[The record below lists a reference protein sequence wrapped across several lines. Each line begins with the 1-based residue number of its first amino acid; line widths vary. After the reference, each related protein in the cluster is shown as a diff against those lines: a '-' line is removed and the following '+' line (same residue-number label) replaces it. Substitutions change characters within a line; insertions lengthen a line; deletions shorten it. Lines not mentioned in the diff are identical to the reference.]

1 LGSALKLIIVAGD
14 HTTLPPTVRDL
25 RGRGDSAKPV
35 AVTIRLDDTRLHRA
49 PDAAALPFTSCDEL
63 QDLPDVVGQAR
74 ATEALRFGLGIRRKG
89 FNLFVLGSQGTGR
102 HSMVRRFVQQR
113 AEKEPVPEDWVYVH
127 DFERPHRP
135 KALKLPTGRARAMQR
150 DVDTFL
156 EALPQRLQTALQ
168 SEAHRNRRRALER
181 GLERRRAKRL
191 RTLEIEANEKK
202 LTLSSH
208 EDTLGFS
215 PLYRGKPMTVEQFAA
230 LSEKRQEQIEG
241 AIDAMETRL
250 QTVLLEVEA
259 DAEKIDAALD
269 ELDREVA
276 ATVVD
281 SLINRLKAKHEDLP
295 ELALHFDAMR
305 RDLVKHHRDVLP
317 QHDDEGDDDEERS
330 RPPPSLGVERT
341 SASVSGTDVSP
352 LRRYKV
358 NVLVDRAEQQGAPVV
373 TETNPTLE
381 NLLGQVEY
389 AAHLGALVT
398 DFLLIKPGAMHR
410 ANGGYLILDAERV
423 LSSPQIWEFVVRA
436 LSNGELRPKGRE
448 AAGEALTGSLDPLP
462 IPLSLKVIVVGER
475 STFEALETH
484 DPQFPDLFKVLVD
497 LDEDIERSAE
507 HEFAYA
513 RWIATFVRWEKLRTL
528 DRDAVLRLL
537 EGGARLA
544 GDRERLSA
552 RLGLVADVIREADW
566 WAADAGSE
574 TITLAHVQRAIEAQ
588 RTRAGRMRQAVHD
601 DIRRGVLRI
610 ESSGE
615 RVGQVNGLAVLD
627 VGRDAFGIPLRITA
641 TVRVGRGEV
650 VDVEREAEMG
660 GPTHT
665 KGVMILAGF
674 LGQRYA
680 VARPLSLT
688 ASLVFEQSYHGV
700 EGDSAS
706 AAELCAML
714 SALAE
719 VPVKQTIAITG
730 SVDQQ
735 GRVQSVG
742 GVNEKIEGFFEVCLS
757 RGLDGTQGVIIPAA
771 NERTVMLREEV
782 RAACRDGMF
791 HVWIAATIDEA
802 VERLTGV
809 AAGERDELGN
819 WSAGSVNARADA
831 RLQAFAALRREY
843 QISV

>member
-1 LGSALKLIIVAGD
+1 M
-14 HTTLPPTVRDL
+14 
-25 RGRGDSAKPV
+25 RGGGDSAKHRR
-35 AVTIRLDDTRLHRA
+35 VTIRLDDDRLHRPPA
-49 PDAAALPFTSCDEL
+49 SAEL
-63 QDLPDVVGQAR
+63 AFASSDDLEDLPDVVGQLR

-113 AEKEPVPEDWVYVH
+113 AETEPVPEDWVYVH

-135 KALKLPTGRARAMQR
+135 KAIRMPTGRARALQS
-150 DVDTFL
+150 DVDAFL
-156 EALPQRLQTALQ
+156 KSLPQRLETALQ
-168 SEAHRNRRRALER
+168 SEVHRNRRRALER

-191 RTLEIEANEKK
+191 RALEIEANARK
-202 LTLSSH
+202 LTLTST
-208 EDTLGFS
+208 EDALGFS

-230 LSEKRQEQIEG
+230 TSAKRQEQIES

-250 QTVLLEVEA
+250 QTALLEVEA
-259 DAEKIDAALD
+259 DAQKIDAALD
-269 ELDREVA
+269 ELDRDVA

-281 SLINRLKAKHEDLP
+281 SLVNRLKEKYEDL
-295 ELALHFDAMR
+295 EEITAHIDSLRA
-305 RDLVKHHRDVLP
+305 DLVKHHRDVLP
-317 QHDDEGDDDEERS
+317 QQEKDDDDEENK
-330 RPPPSLGVERT
+330 RPPPSLGVERA

-358 NVLVDRAEQQGAPVV
+358 NVLCDRSELKGAPVI
-373 TETNPTLE
+373 TENNPTME

-398 DFLLIKPGAMHR
+398 DFLLIKPGALHR

-423 LSSPQIWEFVVRA
+423 LSSPQIWEFIVRA

-448 AAGEALTGSLDPLP
+448 AAGEALTGSLDPEP
-462 IPLSLKVIVVGER
+462 IPLSIKVIVVGER

-497 LDEDIERSAE
+497 LDEDIERTVA
-507 HEFAYA
+507 HELAYA

-528 DRDAVLRLL
+528 SREAILRLI
-537 EGGARLA
+537 EGGSRLA

-552 RLGLVADVIREADW
+552 RLGLIADVIREADW
-566 WAADAGSE
+566 WAADGGSE
-574 TITLAHVQRAIEAQ
+574 TVTLSHVRSAIEAQ
-588 RTRAGRMRQAVHD
+588 RSRAGRMREAVHE

-610 ESSGE
+610 ETSGQH
-615 RVGQVNGLAVLD
+615 VGQVNGLAVLES
-627 VGRDAFGIPLRITA
+627 GRDAFGIPLRITA

-650 VDVEREAEMG
+650 IDVEREAEMG

-714 SALAE
+714 SALSE
-719 VPVKQTIAITG
+719 VPVRQSIAITG

-742 GVNEKIEGFFEVCLS
+742 GVNEKIEGFFAVCAS
-757 RGLDGTQGVIIPAA
+757 RGLDGSHGVIIPAA
-771 NERTVMLREEV
+771 NERNVVLREEV
-782 RAACRDGMF
+782 RAACRDGLF
-791 HVWIAATIDEA
+791 HIWIAASVDEA

-809 AAGERDELGN
+809 PAGERDDGGS
-819 WSAGSVNARADA
+819 WSEGSINAKVDA

-843 QISV
+843 QISG

>member
-1 LGSALKLIIVAGD
+1 M
-14 HTTLPPTVRDL
+14 
-25 RGRGDSAKPV
+25 
-35 AVTIRLDDTRLHRA
+35 TIRLDDHRLHRA
-49 PDAAALPFTSCDEL
+49 PASGSLHFESSDDLE
-63 QDLPDVVGQAR
+63 DLPDVVGQLR

-113 AEKEPVPEDWVYVH
+113 AEREPVPEDWVYVH
-127 DFERPHRP
+127 DFDRPHRP
-135 KALKLPTGRARAMQR
+135 KAIRLPTGRARALQQ
-150 DVDTFL
+150 DVDAFL
-156 EALPQRLQTALQ
+156 KALPQRLETALQ

-191 RTLEIEANEKK
+191 RSLEIEANARK
-202 LTLSSH
+202 LTLTST
-208 EDTLGFS
+208 EDALGFS

-230 LSEKRQEQIEG
+230 TSPKRQEQIES

-250 QTVLLEVEA
+250 QTALLEVEA
-259 DAEKIDAALD
+259 DALKIDAALD
-269 ELDREVA
+269 ELDRDVA

-281 SLINRLKAKHEDLP
+281 SMVNRLKAKYEDLA
-295 ELALHFDAMR
+295 EITAHIDSLR
-305 RDLVKHHRDVLP
+305 EDLVKHHRDVLP
-317 QHDDEGDDDEERS
+317 QPEKDDDDDENRRS
-330 RPPPSLGVERT
+330 PPSLGVERA

-358 NVLVDRAEQQGAPVV
+358 NVLCDRSELQGAPVI
-373 TETNPTLE
+373 TESNPTME

-398 DFLLIKPGAMHR
+398 DFLLIKPGALHR

-423 LSSPQIWEFVVRA
+423 LSSPQIWEFIVRA

-448 AAGEALTGSLDPLP
+448 AAGEALTGSLDPEP
-462 IPLSLKVIVVGER
+462 IPLSIKVIVVGER

-497 LDEDIERSAE
+497 LDEDIERTDE
-507 HEFAYA
+507 HELAYA
-513 RWIATFVRWEKLRTL
+513 RWIATFVRWERLRPL
-528 DRDAVLRLL
+528 SRDAILRLI

-566 WAADAGSE
+566 WAVDSGSD
-574 TITLAHVQRAIEAQ
+574 TITLEHVRSAIAAQ
-588 RTRAGRMRQAVHD
+588 RKRAGRMREAVLE

-610 ESSGE
+610 ESGGE
-615 RVGQVNGLAVLD
+615 HVGQVNGLAVLES
-627 VGRDAFGIPLRITA
+627 GRDAFGIPLRITA

-650 VDVEREAEMG
+650 IDVEREAEMG

-688 ASLVFEQSYHGV
+688 ANLVFEQSYHGV

-706 AAELCAML
+706 AAELCAIL
-714 SALAE
+714 SALSE
-719 VPVKQTIAITG
+719 VPVRQSIAITG

-742 GVNEKIEGFFEVCLS
+742 GVNEKIEGFFQVCAS
-757 RGLDGTQGVIIPAA
+757 RGLDGSHGVVIPAA
-771 NERTVMLREEV
+771 NERNVVLREEV
-782 RAACRDGMF
+782 RAACAAGLF
-791 HVWIAATIDEA
+791 HVWIAANIDEA

-809 AAGERDELGN
+809 PAGERDAEGN
-819 WSAGSVNARADA
+819 WSPGSINARVDA

-843 QISV
+843 QLSG

>member
-1 LGSALKLIIVAGD
+1 M
-14 HTTLPPTVRDL
+14 TT
-25 RGRGDSAKPV
+25 
-35 AVTIRLDDTRLHRA
+35 RLDDLRLHRS
-49 PDAAALPFTSCDEL
+49 PGEDALRFDSTDDL
-63 QDLPDVVGQAR
+63 QDLPDVVGQLR
-74 ATEALRFGLGIRRKG
+74 AMEALRFGLGIRRKG
-89 FNLFVLGSQGTGR
+89 FNLFVLGSQGSGR

-113 AEKEPVPEDWVYVH
+113 AAGEPVPDDWVYVH

-135 KALKLPTGRARAMQR
+135 KALRLPTGRARQLQR
-150 DVDTFL
+150 DVDAML

-168 SEAHRNRRRALER
+168 SEAHRNKRRALER
-181 GLERRRAKRL
+181 ALERRRARRL
-191 RTLEIEANEKK
+191 RTLEVEANAKK
-202 LTLSSH
+202 LTLTTA
-208 EDTLGFS
+208 DDALGFS

-230 LSEKRQEQIEG
+230 LSAKRQEQVET
-241 AIDAMETRL
+241 AIDVMETRL
-250 QTVLLEVEA
+250 QTALLEIEA
-259 DAEKIDAALD
+259 DAEKVDGALE

-281 SLINRLKAKHEDLP
+281 SLINRLKDKYADL
-295 ELALHFDAMR
+295 DAVTTHVESMR
-305 RDLVKHHRDVLP
+305 ADLVKHHRDVLP
-317 QHDDEGDDDEERS
+317 RERDDDDDDDDD
-330 RPPPSLGVERT
+330 RPRAPPSLGVERA

-358 NVLVDRAEQQGAPVV
+358 NVLCDRSEQKGAPLI
-373 TETNPTLE
+373 TESNPTLE

-389 AAHLGALVT
+389 AAHIGALVT
-398 DFLLIKPGAMHR
+398 DFLLIKPGALHR
-410 ANGGYLILDAERV
+410 ANGGYLVLDAERV
-423 LSSPQIWEFVVRA
+423 LSSPQIWEFMVRA
-436 LSNGELRPKGRE
+436 LSNGEIRPKSRE
-448 AAGEALTGSLDPLP
+448 SAGEALTGSLDPQP
-462 IPLSLKVIVVGER
+462 IPLDLKVIVVGER

-507 HEFAYA
+507 HELAYA
-513 RWIATFVRWEKLRTL
+513 RWIATFVRWEKLRPFE
-528 DRDAVLRLL
+528 RDAVLRLI
-537 EGGARLA
+537 EAGARLS
-544 GDRERLSA
+544 GDRERLTA
-552 RLGLVADVIREADW
+552 RLGLVADLLREADW
-566 WAADAGSE
+566 WAGDDGRARVSIADVRK
-574 TITLAHVQRAIEAQ
+574 TLDAQ
-588 RTRAGRMRQAVHD
+588 RHRAGRMRLAVQE
-601 DIRRGVLRI
+601 DIRRGILRI

-627 VGRDAFGIPLRITA
+627 AGRDAFGIPLRITA

-665 KGVMILAGF
+665 KGVMILGGF

-706 AAELCAML
+706 AAELCAIL

-735 GRVQSVG
+735 GRIQSVG
-742 GVNEKIEGFFEVCLS
+742 GVNEKIEGFYDICAS
-757 RGLDGTQGVIIPAA
+757 RGLDGTHGVIIPAA
-771 NERTVMLREEV
+771 NERNVMLHEEV
-782 RAACRDGMF
+782 RAACRDGLF
-791 HVWIAATIDEA
+791 HVWVATSVDEA
-802 VERLTGV
+802 VEKLTGV
-809 AAGERDELGN
+809 PAGERDAHGE
-819 WSAGSVNARADA
+819 WTAGSINARADA

-843 QISV
+843 QLPG